1 MCVCVCVCVLSK
13 YLNFTRFFLFHC
25 ARDEDLVSCQEDIVL
40 ILDIVESYNCM
51 FQSTTFRL
59 IHQKNKTS
67 QYTRK
72 HQQKYQLRGL
82 TGLILVTF
90 VDASW
95 VLQALSLIHI

>member
-1 MCVCVCVCVLSK
+1 MCVCVCVLSK
-13 YLNFTRFFLFHC
+13 YLNFTRFFHFHC

-40 ILDIVESYNCM
+40 ILDIVELYNCM

-59 IHQKNKTS
+59 IQKKTS

-72 HQQKYQLRGL
+72 TNQQKCHLRGNWDH
-82 TGLILVTF
+82 LVTF

-95 VLQALSLIHI
+95 VLQACT